1 MRDRHAIHAPETNE
15 ALRAY
20 VKLFRASRAVLA
32 RVEANLAEHSL
43 TLNQLGV
50 LEAILHKGALTHRE
64 LGRKVLTSAGN
75 MTDVVDKLEQ
85 RGLVRRV
92 RHTGDRRSV
101 KVELTDEGR
110 AMTEAMFPAHARRIH
125 AAMGGLNDTELY
137 QLGELLRRLGTTAS
151 GEGQEEEK

>member
-1 MRDRHAIHAPETNE
+1 MPDRPTIHAPETNE

-32 RVEANLAEHSL
+32 RVEANLVEQSL

-50 LEAILHKGALTHRE
+50 LEAILHKGPLTHRE

-101 KVELTDEGR
+101 KVELTDEGK

-125 AAMGGLNDTELY
+125 AAMGGLDDTELY
-137 QLGELLRRLGTTAS
+137 QLGELLRRLGTAAS
-151 GEGQEEEK
+151 GDGSEE

>member
-1 MRDRHAIHAPETNE
+1 MADAPFHDDTETGE

-32 RVEANLAEHSL
+32 RVEANLAEVSL

-50 LEAILHKGALTHRE
+50 LEAILHKGPLSHRE

-85 RGLVRRV
+85 RGMVRRV
-92 RHTGDRRSV
+92 RHTEDRRSV

-110 AMTEAMFPAHARRIH
+110 EMIETRFPLHARLIH
-125 AAMGGLNDTELY
+125 AAMSGLSNEELH
-137 QLGELLRRLGTTAS
+137 QLGELLRRLGRAAS
-151 GEGQEEEK
+151 LDSEE

>member
-1 MRDRHAIHAPETNE
+1 MTRHAPETAE

-32 RVEANLAEHSL
+32 RVEANLAELSL

-50 LEAILHKGALTHRE
+50 LEAILHKGPLTHSE

-75 MTDVVDKLEQ
+75 MTDVVDKLER

-101 KVELTDEGR
+101 KVELTQEG
-110 AMTEAMFPAHARRIH
+110 AKMTEAMFPLHAARIH
-125 AAMGGLNDTELY
+125 AAMSGLNDAELA
-137 QLGELLRRLGTTAS
+137 QLGDLLRRLGTAAS
-151 GEGQEEEK
+151 GEAPEG

>member
-1 MRDRHAIHAPETNE
+1 MGEVPKLHAPETE
-15 ALRAY
+15 AALKAY

-32 RVEANLAEHSL
+32 RIEAELAEHSL

-50 LEAILHKGALTHRE
+50 LEAILHKGPLTHRE

-92 RHTGDRRSV
+92 RHTADRRSV
-101 KVELTDEGR
+101 KVELTDEGQ
-110 AMTEAMFPAHARRIH
+110 AMIEAMFPLHAKRIH
-125 AAMGGLNDTELY
+125 AAMAGLDDRELRT
-137 QLGELLRRLGTTAS
+137 LGDLLRKLGREA
-151 GEGQEEEK
+151 EG

>member
-1 MRDRHAIHAPETNE
+1 MPDQRTPASGDTHE

-20 VKLFRASRAVLA
+20 VKLFRASRAVLD
-32 RVEANLAEHSL
+32 RIEANLAEVSL

-50 LEAILHKGALTHRE
+50 LEAILHKGPLTHRE

-92 RHTGDRRSV
+92 RHASDRRSV
-101 KVELTDEGR
+101 KVELTEEGR
-110 AMTEAMFPAHARRIH
+110 VMIEDLFPLHAQRIR
-125 AAMGGLNDTELY
+125 AAMGGLSGGELH
-137 QLGELLRRLGTTAS
+137 QLGELLRKLGIAAGVEAGS
-151 GEGQEEEK
+151 EE

>member
-1 MRDRHAIHAPETNE
+1 MRDRPAIHAPETNE

-32 RVEANLAEHSL
+32 RVEANLVEHSL

-50 LEAILHKGALTHRE
+50 LEAILHTPPLSHRE

-92 RHTGDRRSV
+92 RHSGDRRSV
-101 KVELTDEGR
+101 KVELTDEGK
-110 AMTEAMFPAHARRIH
+110 AMTEAMFPDHAKRIH
-125 AAMGGLNDTELY
+125 AAMSGLSDTELY
-137 QLGELLRRLGTTAS
+137 QLGELLRRLGTAAS
-151 GEGQEEEK
+151 GESNEE

>member
-1 MRDRHAIHAPETNE
+1 MPHVPRYADAETGE

-20 VKLFRASRAVLA
+20 VKLFRASRAVLT
-32 RVEANLAEHSL
+32 RIEANLAEVSL

-50 LEAILHKGALTHRE
+50 LEAILHKGPLTHRE

-85 RGLVRRV
+85 RGMVRRV

-101 KVELTDEGR
+101 KVELTEEGR
-110 AMTEAMFPAHARRIH
+110 AMIEALFPLHAKRIH
-125 AAMGGLNDTELY
+125 AAMAGLTDPELH
-137 QLGELLRRLGTTAS
+137 QLSELLRRLGTAANL
-151 GEGQEEEK
+151 EAPAEE

>member
-1 MRDRHAIHAPETNE
+1 MPDAPAIHAPETNE

-64 LGRKVLTSAGN
+64 LGKKVLTSAGN

-101 KVELTDEGR
+101 KVELTSEGR

-125 AAMGGLNDTELY
+125 AAMAGLNDAELH
-137 QLGELLRRLGTTAS
+137 Q
-151 GEGQEEEK
+151 